1 MKIIH
6 LLIWVCVL
14 VCVCVLF
21 IVCYPCCCSD
31 FLTINS
37 NLVLNNLKTDQASVC
52 VCGSEKEI
60 GCIYKPVLISLVV
73 CVWRYVYAY
82 SCVWVCVCEY
92 QFTWP

>member
-82 SCVWVCVCEY
+82 SCVWVCV
-92 QFTWP
+92 

>member
-52 VCGSEKEI
+52 VWK
-60 GCIYKPVLISLVV
+60 
-73 CVWRYVYAY
+73 
-82 SCVWVCVCEY
+82 
-92 QFTWP
+92 